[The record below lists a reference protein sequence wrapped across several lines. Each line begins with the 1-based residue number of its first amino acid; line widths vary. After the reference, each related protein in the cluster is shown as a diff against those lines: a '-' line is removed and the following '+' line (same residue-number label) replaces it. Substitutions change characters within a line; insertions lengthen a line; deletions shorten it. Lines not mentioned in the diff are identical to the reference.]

1 MPVTYTREQ
10 AIAHFLD
17 AIVEQ
22 LNDNDLFVR
31 QVVMNGYVGLNQ
43 QSNADL
49 AKNMSGLMNDK
60 ITITG

>member
-10 AIAHFLD
+10 ALKRFLD

-31 QVVMNGYVGLNQ
+31 QVVMDGYIGLNQ
-43 QSNADL
+43 QNNADL
-49 AKNMSGLMNDK
+49 AKNMSAFLNDK

>member
-10 AIAHFLD
+10 ALGHFLD

-31 QVVMNGYVGLNQ
+31 QVVMDGYIGLNQ
-43 QSNADL
+43 QSNAEL
-49 AKNMSGLMNDK
+49 AKNMSSLLNDD
-60 ITITG
+60 ITVTG